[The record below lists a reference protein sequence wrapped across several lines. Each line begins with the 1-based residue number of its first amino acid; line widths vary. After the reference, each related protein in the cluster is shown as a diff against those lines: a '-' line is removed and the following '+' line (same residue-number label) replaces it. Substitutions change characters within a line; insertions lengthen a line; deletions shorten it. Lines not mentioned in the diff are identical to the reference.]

1 MAPAPS
7 PPDVRRY
14 PGSALGLLAAFAGDL
29 KSGVGRLDAVGGDL
43 VVAGGPRLPGIVLA
57 RHPDLVREILVDRN
71 ADLTKAR
78 GLRLAQRV
86 LGQGLLTSE
95 PPVHTRQ
102 RRLML
107 PGFHHGRLRHYGA
120 TMVAL
125 TQREAAGW
133 RDGVAFDGTEAMS
146 RLALAVAGETLFGA
160 DVLSD
165 AGRVTAAVHDAMRAF
180 DGAQYPLA
188 DKLTWL
194 PTRANRLSD
203 RARATLDEVVYDIV
217 RQRRAAPDGHD
228 DLLAM
233 LLDARDDETG
243 QAMTDAEVR
252 DEAMTLL
259 LAGHETTAVALGWT
273 WALLAQHPGAEA
285 RLWDEVDAL
294 GRPPAFDDLA
304 ALPYARAV
312 FAESLRLYPPAW
324 VVGREAARDT
334 TLGGHPVRRG
344 TTVLFEPLGI
354 HLDARFWDEP
364 DAFRP
369 ERFVGPAG
377 HPKFAYVPFSAGRR
391 GCIGEQFAWA
401 EGTLIVATVA
411 QRWRLAVEGGVPASH
426 GSVTLRPARPIR
438 LVPTARVPGPF

>member
-1 MAPAPS
+1 MAPPVS
-7 PPDVRRY
+7 PQPDVRRY
-14 PGSALGLLAAFAGDL
+14 PGSLAGLAVAFARDL
-29 KSGVGRLDAVGGDL
+29 KRGVERLDAVGGDL
-43 VVAGGPRLPGIVLA
+43 VTAGRRPRIVLA
-57 RHPDLVREILVDRN
+57 RHPDLIREVLVDRN

-78 GLRLAQRV
+78 GLRLAQRI

-120 TMVAL
+120 TMGAL
-125 TQREAAGW
+125 TQREADGW
-133 RDGVAFDGTEAMS
+133 RDGVPFDGTEAMS
-146 RLALAVAGETLFGA
+146 RLALAIAGETLFGA

-194 PTRANRLSD
+194 PTRANRMSG
-203 RARATLDEVVYDIV
+203 RARDTLDEVVYGIV
-217 RQRRAAPDGHD
+217 RQRRAAGGDHD

-233 LLDARDDETG
+233 LLSARDDETG
-243 QAMTDAEVR
+243 EAMTDAEVR

-273 WALLAQHPGAEA
+273 WALLAQNPDAQA
-285 RLWDEVDAL
+285 RLWAEVDAL
-294 GRPPAFDDLA
+294 GRPPGFDDLG
-304 ALPYARAV
+304 ALPYTRAV

-334 TLGGHPVRRG
+334 TLGGTPVTRG
-344 TTVLFEPLGI
+344 TMVLFEPLGV
-354 HLDARFWDEP
+354 HRDPRFWDAP

-369 ERFVGPAG
+369 ERFVGPAA

-391 GCIGEQFAWA
+391 GCIGEQFAWV
-401 EGTLIVATVA
+401 EGTLILATIA
-411 QRWRLAVEGGVPASH
+411 QRWRLAVAGEVPASH

-438 LVPTARVPGPF
+438 LVPTGRGVGRP